1 MYQTPHS
8 WGFLFVGWWL
18 DLDMCR
24 CISLL
29 LFIGLAWGQSSSDL
43 SNEAIR
49 AHTKKLLMQ
58 IEDVNH

>member
-1 MYQTPHS
+1 MTKYLT
-8 WGFLFVGWWL
+8 
-18 DLDMCR
+18 
-24 CISLL
+24 LL

-58 IEDVNH
+58 IEDDNPCNDDRYILS